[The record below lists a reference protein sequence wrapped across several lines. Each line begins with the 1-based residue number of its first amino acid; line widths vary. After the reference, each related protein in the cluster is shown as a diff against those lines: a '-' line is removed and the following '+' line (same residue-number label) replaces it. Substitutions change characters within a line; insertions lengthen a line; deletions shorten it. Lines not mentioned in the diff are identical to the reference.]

1 MAAFYR
7 ARVRSGDGLR
17 LNFNWS
23 HSRVRRDQRLT
34 RKGSNLINTDPRSA
48 GHGGFFSA
56 ELRIEERG
64 IWGLRGF
71 SSGLES
77 SA

>member
-17 LNFNWS
+17 PNFNWP
-23 HSRVRRDQRLT
+23 HSRARRDQRLT
-34 RKGSNLINTDPRSA
+34 RTGSNLINTDPRSA
-48 GHGGFFSA
+48 GLGGFFSA
-56 ELRIEERG
+56 ELRTEDRG

-71 SSGLES
+71 SGGLES

>member
-7 ARVRSGDGLR
+7 ARVCSGDGLR
-17 LNFNWS
+17 PNFNWP
-23 HSRVRRDQRLT
+23 HLRARRDQRLT
-34 RKGSNLINTDPRSA
+34 RTGNNLINTDPRSA
-48 GHGGFFSA
+48 GHRGFFSA
-56 ELRIEERG
+56 ELRTEGRG

-71 SSGLES
+71 SGELES